1 MHWELIKKCN
11 LVVKDN
17 FYTWSQSRKF
27 FTERGLEVILNFTIK
42 THQVIEAR
50 RLDLVVVDK
59 KNRTCKIIDFGD
71 GENKT
76 EKEKN

>member
-1 MHWELIKKCN
+1 M
-11 LVVKDN
+11 
-17 FYTWSQSRKF
+17 
-27 FTERGLEVILNFTIK
+27 
-42 THQVIEAR
+42 EAR